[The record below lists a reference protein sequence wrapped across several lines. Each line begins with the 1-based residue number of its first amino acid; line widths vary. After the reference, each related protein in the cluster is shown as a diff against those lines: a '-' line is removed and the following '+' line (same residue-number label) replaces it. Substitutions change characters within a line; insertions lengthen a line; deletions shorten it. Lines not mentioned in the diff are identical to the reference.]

1 MTVLNYRVMRGE
13 PPHQPAPTY
22 EEEKYAVRQTNESV
36 EEPSTKPVPWDSFL
50 AKSKVPQGRTDE
62 LLTWISKVNQKR
74 NILHRQKERD
84 LRKEALLHSAKL
96 SAVHTLQ
103 SMQSDRRRRWN
114 LLKASQNNFSDSADS
129 RVNAD
134 SQMDVESSTTSQCD
148 CEACFLCI
156 RHNEGMHGK
165 CYCNVIFSP
174 RPIFMGIK
182 PIAVP
187 SINNTLSI
195 SSNNRLRNDDELS
208 NNIDNFLSSLSSRNS
223 QNGPLKRKRNE
234 NFSSR
239 KRCKA

>member
-1 MTVLNYRVMRGE
+1 MTVLNYRVIRGE
-13 PPHQPAPTY
+13 PPQQPANEDPTDHHHI
-22 EEEKYAVRQTNESV
+22 KKSATV
-36 EEPSTKPVPWDSFL
+36 EEPTKSVPWDSFL

-74 NILHRQKERD
+74 NILNRQKDRD
-84 LRKEALLHSAKL
+84 LRKEALLHSSKL

-103 SMQSDRRRRWN
+103 TMQSDRRRRWN
-114 LLKASQNNFSDSADS
+114 LLKAAQNNFSDSPDS
-129 RVNAD
+129 RLD
-134 SQMDVESSTTSQCD
+134 TSSQMEVESSTSQCD

-187 SINNTLSI
+187 SISNTLSI
-195 SSNNRLRNDDELS
+195 SSNIRLRNDDELS